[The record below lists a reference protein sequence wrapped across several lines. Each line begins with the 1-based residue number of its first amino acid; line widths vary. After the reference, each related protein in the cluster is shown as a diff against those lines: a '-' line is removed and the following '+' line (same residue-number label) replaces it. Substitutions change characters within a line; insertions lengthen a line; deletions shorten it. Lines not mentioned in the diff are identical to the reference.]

1 MIWVNVV
8 FHLLIKMLT
17 PIDMKNTDHCAVKND
32 VTLIPEHYLTLTML
46 SSLAWFLLLSV
57 LPASRRC
64 FNLDSGS
71 IKTLQGESGDCFR
84 YNISDIHGTI
94 VQCRRWRR
102 WLNVRLVDGSSQWQP
117 LRWGSHGQWKRSVQ
131 LSGFKNL
138 ACYNQP
144 TRPLWPLCQLPNIP
158 ILHLLIVG

>member
-1 MIWVNVV
+1 MIFVV

-46 SSLAWFLLLSV
+46 PSLAWFLLLSV

-94 VQCRRWRR
+94 VQCRRWKRR
-102 WLNVRLVDGSSQWQP
+102 LNVRLVDGSS
-117 LRWGSHGQWKRSVQ
+117 H
-131 LSGFKNL
+131 
-138 ACYNQP
+138 
-144 TRPLWPLCQLPNIP
+144 
-158 ILHLLIVG
+158 

>member
-1 MIWVNVV
+1 MIFVV
-8 FHLLIKMLT
+8 FNLLIKMLT

-32 VTLIPEHYLTLTML
+32 VTLIPEHYLTLTMV

-84 YNISDIHGTI
+84 YNISDIHGTMQE
-94 VQCRRWRR
+94 VEAQAQCSAGPWRISTTTSTLGLPWTMEEVSTTLIRRSESM
-102 WLNVRLVDGSSQWQP
+102 L
-117 LRWGSHGQWKRSVQ
+117 
-131 LSGFKNL
+131 
-138 ACYNQP
+138 
-144 TRPLWPLCQLPNIP
+144 
-158 ILHLLIVG
+158 

>member
-1 MIWVNVV
+1 MADIMWVCSTHNAFILIHTYKYYIFVV

-32 VTLIPEHYLTLTML
+32 VTLIPEHYLSLTLKLVML

-71 IKTLQGESGDCFR
+71 MKTLQGESGDCFR
-84 YNISDIHGTI
+84 YNISDIHGTMQE
-94 VQCRRWRR
+94 VEALAPCSAGRWHISMITST
-102 WLNVRLVDGSSQWQP
+102 LG
-117 LRWGSHGQWKRSVQ
+117 
-131 LSGFKNL
+131 
-138 ACYNQP
+138 
-144 TRPLWPLCQLPNIP
+144 LP
-158 ILHLLIVG
+158 

>member
-1 MIWVNVV
+1 MIFVV

-32 VTLIPEHYLTLTML
+32 VTLIPEHNYLSLTLILAMV
-46 SSLAWFLLLSV
+46 SSLGWFLLLFV
-57 LPASRRC
+57 LPASKRC

-102 WLNVRLVDGSSQWQP
+102 WLNVWMVHGSSQRHP
-117 LRWGSHGQWKRSVQ
+117 LRWGSHGQWKRSVK
-131 LSGFKNL
+131 LSGFQNL
-138 ACYNQP
+138 C
-144 TRPLWPLCQLPNIP
+144 
-158 ILHLLIVG
+158 

>member
-1 MIWVNVV
+1 MIFVV

-32 VTLIPEHYLTLTML
+32 VTLIPEYYPTLTMV

-94 VQCRRWRR
+94 VQCRRWKRR
-102 WLNVRLVDGSSQWQP
+102 LNVRLVHGASQRQP

-131 LSGFKNL
+131 LSGFQNL
-138 ACYNQP
+138 CYNQP
-144 TRPLWPLCQLPNIP
+144 LAPYDLCVGLQIS
-158 ILHLLIVG
+158 HLLTMG